1 MLRSR
6 ARVSGS
12 GLGIPSPS
20 VQATLQPGTEL
31 DTEWVTRRR
40 AARSQPGLELG
51 GRWWGLEWEGTRPEA
66 GHSPALGDIQ
76 NDLKVSDLRSG
87 PGPSLHGARRV
98 PRTGWLEAPPPDL
111 EVCPSHQGP
120 VRAGQG
126 GAGGGTEHA
135 HAWPSLAG
143 CHVAGGG
150 GRGRT
155 GRTHAPCGPRAPRP
169 PGTDV
174 SPLTQT

>member
-126 GAGGGTEHA
+126 GAGGGHRARPCVALPGGLSRGWRRGPGPHGPHA
-135 HAWPSLAG
+135 CSLRPSG
-143 CHVAGGG
+143 
-150 GRGRT
+150 
-155 GRTHAPCGPRAPRP
+155 APAPWH
-169 PGTDV
+169 
-174 SPLTQT
+174 

>member
-126 GAGGGTEHA
+126 GAGGGAQSTPMRGPPWRA
-135 HAWPSLAG
+135 VTWLAEG
-143 CHVAGGG
+143 AGAARAARMLLAAL
-150 GRGRT
+150 GR
-155 GRTHAPCGPRAPRP
+155 PGPLA
-169 PGTDV
+169 
-174 SPLTQT
+174 LTCRH